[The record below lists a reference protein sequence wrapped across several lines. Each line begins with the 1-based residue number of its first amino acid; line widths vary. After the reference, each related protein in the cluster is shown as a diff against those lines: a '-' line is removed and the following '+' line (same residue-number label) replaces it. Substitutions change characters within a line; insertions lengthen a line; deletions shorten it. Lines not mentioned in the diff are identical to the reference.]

1 MVIIVN
7 GIFMHSGENYC
18 ILFRYIHVFV
28 LFRFLHEQ
36 FKWISFI
43 IPSSKTKKKKDRKN
57 RNTKDDTT
65 RNKVKKKKKYIFR
78 ILSHLST
85 NAP

>member
-43 IPSSKTKKKKDRKN
+43 IPSSKTKKKEKTGIPK
-57 RNTKDDTT
+57 TT
-65 RNKVKKKKKYIFR
+65 HNKKQSKKKKKYIFR